1 MDKLTESVA
10 GVPPCAELRAWFAER
25 LRLRL
30 VEAVRLGHA
39 DAASV
44 AQLELDVQSMIE
56 GAAPCREDR
65 PPGLTS
71 APTRSG

>member
-25 LRLRL
+25 LRPRL

-44 AQLELDVQSMIE
+44 AQLELDVRSMIE

-65 PPGLTS
+65 SPRVAAAS
-71 APTRSG
+71 TRSA